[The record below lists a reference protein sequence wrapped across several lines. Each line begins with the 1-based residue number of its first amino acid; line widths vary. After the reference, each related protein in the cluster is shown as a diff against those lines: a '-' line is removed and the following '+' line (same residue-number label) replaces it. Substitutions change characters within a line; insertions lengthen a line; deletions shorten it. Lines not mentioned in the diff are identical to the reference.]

1 MFNLV
6 KRIQDGDISVGEM
19 MVIYQTAVSDTAGEF
34 AERIDYFAFAFVIV
48 KVVLLDVE

>member
-19 MVIYQTAVSDTAGEF
+19 MVIYKKTTDPIIINASK
-34 AERIDYFAFAFVIV
+34 RYFF
-48 KVVLLDVE
+48 L